1 MVLFGTGQLLT
12 NADRSDTT
20 PQYLYGILDKMEATP
35 KTVPNTFSAT
45 SLVEQT
51 FTDVYTGSVSNTV
64 RDGSYRKVSD
74 NAIDLT
80 SSKNKNLGWAIRL
93 PTSSERL
100 VSTPLVYDDKVLFGT
115 GIPISAEKCLPGG
128 SGWIIGLNP
137 LTGSVTRKDNKSSGT
152 AYSFIDMNADKK
164 STSADKVPFSTGS
177 SFISGYA
184 KSGIPTEIS
193 YVSSTSVL
201 AGPSDPTG
209 TDNAYGNAGSV
220 VALRESNSQGVYS
233 AVGPATK
240 GNAIKKQTSSG
251 KGLSCTGTVG
261 NDSLE
266 CETLLG
272 APSPAARL
280 TSTLWREI
288 K

>member
-1 MVLFGTGQLLT
+1 MILFGTGQLLT
-12 NADRSDTT
+12 NDDRNDTT
-20 PQYLYGILDKMEATP
+20 PQYLYGILDKMDAVP
-35 KTVPNTFSAT
+35 VTVPNTFSAT
-45 SLVEQT
+45 SLVQQT
-51 FTDVYTGSVSNTV
+51 FTDVYSVSTTGTV
-64 RDGSYRKVSD
+64 REGTYRKVSD

-80 SSKNKNLGWAIRL
+80 AASNTNLGWAIRL

-100 VSTPLVYDDKVLFGT
+100 VSTPLVFDDKVLFGT

-128 SGWIIGLNP
+128 SGWILGLNP
-137 LTGSVTRKDNKSSGT
+137 LTGSLTRKDNKSAGT
-152 AYSFIDMNADKK
+152 AYSFIDMNKDNR
-164 STSADKVPFSTGS
+164 STSADKVPFSSGT
-177 SFISGYA
+177 SFISGYS
-184 KSGIPTEIS
+184 KNGIPTEIS

-201 AGPSDPTG
+201 TGPSDPSAA
-209 TDNAYGNAGSV
+209 DNAYGNAGSV
-220 VALRESNSQGVYS
+220 IALRESNSQGVYTGI
-233 AVGPATK
+233 GPASK
-240 GNAIKKQTSSG
+240 GSAIKKQPSSG
-251 KGLSCTGTVG
+251 KGPSCTGTVG